1 MKGIKRMIEQYLSPY
16 KFTSRQEI
24 SARTGLN
31 ERTVRQRIS
40 ELKLSKAVIYNSQT
54 KGYRL
59 RKTIEELKLLSLDE
73 IVQEMK
79 LNRHSKNDI
88 LSRIDALKKEIAPY
102 EEYNIDLE
110 KEYLR
115 KATEE
120 MNKKRV

>member
-1 MKGIKRMIEQYLSPY
+1 MIEQYLSPY

-24 SARTGLN
+24 SLNSGLRDRTI
-31 ERTVRQRIS
+31 RKRIS
-40 ELKLSKAVIYNSQT
+40 ELKLTKAVIYNSQT

-102 EEYNIDLE
+102 EEYGIDLE

-115 KATEE
+115 KANEE